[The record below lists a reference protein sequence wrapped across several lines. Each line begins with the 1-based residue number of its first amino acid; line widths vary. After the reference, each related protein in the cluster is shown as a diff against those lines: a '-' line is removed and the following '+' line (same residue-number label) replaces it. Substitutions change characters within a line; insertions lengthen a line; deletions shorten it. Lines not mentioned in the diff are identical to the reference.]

1 MEDSIKKAI
10 LDIML
15 KRLTESN
22 TTANFAIYAT
32 PYAFKK
38 KEKEKEKVT
47 ESRYRDYKNDTSRS
61 QQYKLNKS
69 IIKINKALEELVVVL
84 DNNLRLKEECGL
96 KGAMWKLSPARIDK
110 ISKKLIYIS
119 NKIKELGQ

>member
-1 MEDSIKKAI
+1 MDDNLKHTI
-10 LDIML
+10 LDTLL
-15 KRLTESN
+15 KQLTEAN
-22 TTANFAIYAT
+22 TTANFAVYAT

-38 KEKEKEKVT
+38 KKKEKVT
-47 ESRYRDYKNDTSRS
+47 ESRYRDYKNDSSKS

-69 IIKINKALEELVVVL
+69 IIKINRDLEELVVIL

-96 KGAMWKLSPARIDK
+96 KGSMWKLSPNRIDK
-110 ISKKLIYIS
+110 ISKKLVYIS